1 MKSDTE
7 LCGLAATDGI
17 KVSNYVN
24 LLTQAMGIAVPPD
37 EYAQWKNAGS
47 DAAIIEQIGPE
58 RMAKIGE
65 GFFATQVLPELR
77 TLPEK

>member
-1 MKSDTE
+1 
-7 LCGLAATDGI
+7 
-17 KVSNYVN
+17 
-24 LLTQAMGIAVPPD
+24 VPPD